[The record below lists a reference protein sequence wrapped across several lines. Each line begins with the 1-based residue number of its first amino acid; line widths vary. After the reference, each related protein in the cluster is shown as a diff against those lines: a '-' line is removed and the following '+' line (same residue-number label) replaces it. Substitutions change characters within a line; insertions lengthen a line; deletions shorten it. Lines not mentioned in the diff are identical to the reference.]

1 MRMNVCLC
9 RIHSSSSQWLTDG
22 GAVLAALHAAAK
34 AGAFTVMDARV
45 HAFETGGLTAFLV
58 VGESHLAV
66 HTWPEEQ
73 QLFLDIASCG
83 DPKLVEVALA
93 AFVAH
98 VPGAQ
103 VLHQEVRNVGDK
115 PQ

>member
-9 RIHSSSSQWLTDG
+9 RIHSSDATWLTS
-22 GAVLAALHAAAK
+22 GARVEAALRAAAE
-34 AGAFTVMDARV
+34 AGAFKVMDARV

-83 DPKLVEVALA
+83 DPKLIEVALA
-93 AFVAH
+93 AFLAR

-103 VLHQEVRNVGDK
+103 VLYQELRNVGDRL
-115 PQ
+115 

>member
-45 HAFETGGLTAFLV
+45 HAFLV

>member
-9 RIHSSSSQWLTDG
+9 RIHSSDATWLTSG
-22 GAVLAALHAAAK
+22 PLVQAALQAAAE
-34 AGAFTVMDARV
+34 AGAFVVMDSRV
-45 HAFETGGLTAFLV
+45 HCFATGGLTAFLV

-83 DPKLVEVALA
+83 DPKLMHAALT
-93 AFVAH
+93 AFLAR

-103 VLHQEVRNVGDK
+103 VLHQETRNVGDA
-115 PQ
+115 